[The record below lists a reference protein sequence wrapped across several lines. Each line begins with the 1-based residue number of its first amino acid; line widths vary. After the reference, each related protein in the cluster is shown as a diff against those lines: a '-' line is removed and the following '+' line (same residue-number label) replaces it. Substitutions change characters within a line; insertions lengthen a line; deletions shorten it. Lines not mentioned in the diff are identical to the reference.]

1 MSSSGSWLTEI
12 ARCCAGFTKFSRHF
26 QTKTLSLHGSRNLK
40 PSPITIGWVAFFWV
54 QTNPHSLIALLCPG
68 TNWKNNLRLNDTH
81 IEPPFSV
88 GAGRLLGRSPPP
100 LIRERPT
107 SLPPDEP
114 TTPRRHRVEVRK
126 AAAQAERQAV
136 KITPMAVTRSK
147 SIFGGKML
155 GGKKL
160 RKVGSSYCGCGCWIF
175 WCHVICVVFFSLRL
189 LNTVFVVSFLK
200 VLGISYTINY
210 LRPFDFDLSQ
220 AQDKRVLW

>member
-1 MSSSGSWLTEI
+1 MIS
-12 ARCCAGFTKFSRHF
+12 
-26 QTKTLSLHGSRNLK
+26 
-40 PSPITIGWVAFFWV
+40 
-54 QTNPHSLIALLCPG
+54 
-68 TNWKNNLRLNDTH
+68 H
-81 IEPPFSV
+81 IEPSFSV

-155 GGKKL
+155 GGKSL
-160 RKVGSSYCGCGCWIF
+160 RKLGNSYSWCGCWIF
-175 WCHVICVVFFSLRL
+175 LMSYNTYNMCFFLLRL
-189 LNTVFVVSFLK
+189 LNTFFVVSFPN
-200 VLGISYTINY
+200 VLGISYAINY
-210 LRPFDFDLSQ
+210 LRLFAFDLSQ
-220 AQDKRVLW
+220 AQDKRVLWKMFFYSILFVLRYLLLEKTMIYSMNNSM